1 MLTPLEI
8 QKIEFRKSLGGYQRA
23 DVDEMMTVIEG
34 DYEALYKENIKLKDR
49 LEVLEDLVNK
59 YKSMEDTMR
68 ETLVVAQKAAD
79 DLAKGAEQRA
89 QAILERAENEATLI
103 REAARADAAQTIKMK
118 EQTERDIL
126 AYGLQIDSI
135 LNVQKEL
142 TAKLINLRSDKDGLQ
157 SDVEPAEDTV
167 PDEGVASAER
177 T

>member
-8 QKIEFRKSLGGYQRA
+8 QKIEFRKSIGGYKRA
-23 DVDEMMTVIEG
+23 DIDEMMPVIQG

-79 DLAKGAEQRA
+79 DLAKGAEQKA
-89 QAILERAENEATLI
+89 QVILERAENEATLI
-103 REAARADAAQTIKMK
+103 REAARADAAQTLRMK

-126 AYGLQIDSI
+126 SYGLQIDSI

>member
-23 DVDEMMTVIEG
+23 DVDEMMLVIEG
-34 DYEALYKENIKLKDR
+34 DYEALYKENIKLRDR

-79 DLAKGAEQRA
+79 DLAKSAEQKA